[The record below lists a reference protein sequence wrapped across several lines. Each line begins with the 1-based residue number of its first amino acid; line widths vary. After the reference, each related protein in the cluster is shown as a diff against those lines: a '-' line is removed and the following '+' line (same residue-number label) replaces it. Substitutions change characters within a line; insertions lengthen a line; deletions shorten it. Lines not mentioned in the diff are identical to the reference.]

1 MTDRTALLVDAT
13 ALATRDAAGTCA
25 LRPGVAAA
33 VARMQVAGV
42 PVVALDFSAAQPDP
56 QAEVVALLQAA
67 HAPLAGWMRPAADAP
82 PAWRLPRPGLVL
94 AAARAHG
101 VDLATSWL
109 VSPAPDALR
118 AAAQAGCYGAVL
130 IGVTELPADLSE
142 AELAIVT
149 ARADDLADA
158 PRVMVPRQG
167 GCWHAH

>member
-1 MTDRTALLVDAT
+1 MADRTALFVDVAALVSRDAT
-13 ALATRDAAGTCA
+13 GAPAVI
-25 LRPGVAAA
+25 PGAAA
-33 VARMQVAGV
+33 VVARMQVAGV
-42 PVVALDFSAAQPDP
+42 PVVALDFRGS
-56 QAEVVALLQAA
+56 QAELQPAVEALLAVARAA
-67 HAPLAGWMRPAADAP
+67 LAGWVSLKADAP
-82 PAWRLPRPGLVL
+82 PSWRLPRPGLVL

-101 VDLATSWL
+101 VDLATTWL

-130 IGVTELPADLSE
+130 VGVPELPPELSE
-142 AELAIVT
+142 NELAIVT

>member
-1 MTDRTALLVDAT
+1 MADRTALFVDVA
-13 ALATRDAAGTCA
+13 AVAGRDGAGA
-25 LRPGVAAA
+25 LRLLPGAAA
-33 VARMQVAGV
+33 VLARMQVAGV
-42 PVVALDFSAAQPDP
+42 PVVALDFSGAQPDP
-56 QAEVVALLQAA
+56 QDGVVALLAA
-67 HAPLAGWMRPAADAP
+67 ARAPLAGWVRPAADAP
-82 PAWRLPRPGLVL
+82 ASWRLPRPGLVL

-101 VDLATSWL
+101 VDLATTWL
-109 VSPAPDALR
+109 VSPTPDALR

-130 IGVTELPADLSE
+130 VGVAELPPELRE